1 MNGSLI
7 NFGSDMTSTS
17 DTSGDLDLRRLRAI
31 YRALGDE
38 TRLRIIA
45 LLAERGPLPV
55 NEVSTGIGLS
65 QPLISWHLRIMR
77 LAGVVETRRQGREA
91 ICRLR
96 LAAFD
101 ELHEAEARLVA
112 GTSNVTQP
120 AAGSGSGEEV
130 PNVG

>member
-1 MNGSLI
+1 
-7 NFGSDMTSTS
+7 MTPHF
-17 DTSGDLDLRRLRAI
+17 DGPGGLDLRQLRAV

-38 TRLRIIA
+38 TRLRIVA

-96 LAAFD
+96 LAVFD
-101 ELHEAEARLVA
+101 ELRAAEARLVA
-112 GTSNVTQP
+112 GMGNAATSTPQR
-120 AAGSGSGEEV
+120 AGEEL
-130 PNVG
+130 PDVG

>member
-1 MNGSLI
+1 
-7 NFGSDMTSTS
+7 MTPHF
-17 DTSGDLDLRRLRAI
+17 DGPGGLDLRQLRAV

-38 TRLRIIA
+38 TRLRIVA

-96 LAAFD
+96 LAVFD
-101 ELHEAEARLVA
+101 ELHEAEALLVA
-112 GTSNVTQP
+112 GLSPVGQISSTS
-120 AAGSGSGEEV
+120 AGEEL
-130 PNVG
+130 PDVG

>member
-1 MNGSLI
+1 MTLH
-7 NFGSDMTSTS
+7 SDGP
-17 DTSGDLDLRRLRAI
+17 DALDLRHLRAV

-38 TRLRIIA
+38 TRLRIVA

-65 QPLISWHLRIMR
+65 QPLVSWHLRIMR

-96 LAAFD
+96 VAVFD
-101 ELHEAEARLVA
+101 ELHQAEALLV
-112 GTSNVTQP
+112 
-120 AAGSGSGEEV
+120 SGLG
-130 PNVG
+130 NVGHVAATTTPEELPDVG